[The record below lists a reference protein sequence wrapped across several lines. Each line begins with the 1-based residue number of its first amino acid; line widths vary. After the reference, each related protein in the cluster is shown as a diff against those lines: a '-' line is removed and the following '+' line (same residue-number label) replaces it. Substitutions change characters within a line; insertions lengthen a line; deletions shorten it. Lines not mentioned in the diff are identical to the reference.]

1 MCAGVSL
8 YSLVMLPKMA
18 LQRRDM
24 VRDVDVAIPES
35 PEVTRTCLRHVGQ
48 LVLDG
53 NSDVG
58 GGAECPDERGG
69 CCQPASDE

>member
-1 MCAGVSL
+1 M
-8 YSLVMLPKMA
+8 
-18 LQRRDM
+18 
-24 VRDVDVAIPES
+24 RDVDVAIPES

-58 GGAECPDERGG
+58 GGAECPDEKGG